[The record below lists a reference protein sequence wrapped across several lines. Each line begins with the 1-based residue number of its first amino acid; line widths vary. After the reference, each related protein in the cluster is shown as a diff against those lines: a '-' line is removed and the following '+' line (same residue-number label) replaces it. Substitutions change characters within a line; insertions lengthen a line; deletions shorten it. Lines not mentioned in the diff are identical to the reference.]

1 MNKNPKIA
9 IVADWLTNQ
18 GGAEKVILDIY
29 KCFPEA
35 TIFTTI
41 YNQEKLP
48 QFKEAKIITSFL
60 QNFPFA
66 KNKHQLYLALMPFA
80 FESFD
85 FSDFDIVISS
95 SFACAKGI
103 ITKPETLHIS
113 YCHNPMRYIWDE
125 SHQYLK
131 EHNFS
136 QIFKLIAKPF
146 LHLIRLWDK
155 ISAERI
161 DYYIS
166 NSKFVSKRIQKYY
179 QKESTV
185 IYPGV
190 EFTSTKIE
198 IKSTKKD
205 YYLATGRLKP
215 FKRFDLIIE
224 AFNQSRKNLVIA
236 GTGED
241 LDRLKALNTNPN
253 TKFVGFVS
261 NQELHKLF
269 SNAKAFIFPQ
279 AEDFGIT
286 PVEAQYFG
294 CPVIAYKKGGAL
306 ETVSDKKTGLFFDQQ
321 TPDALNQI
329 IEILENTHFDYNL
342 IHKHATQFSNLNFQ
356 KKLKD
361 FVELK
366 YKEYNEKNK

>member
-29 KCFPEA
+29 KCFPDA

-48 QFKEAKIITSFL
+48 QFKDAKIVTSFL

-66 KNKHQLYLALMPFA
+66 KNKHQLYLALMPYA

-85 FSDFDIVISS
+85 FTDYDIVISS

-125 SHQYLK
+125 SHQYVK

-146 LHLIRLWDK
+146 LHKIRIWDK
-155 ISAERI
+155 ISSDRV
-161 DYYIS
+161 DYYIA
-166 NSKFVSKRIQKYY
+166 NSKFVSNRIQKYY
-179 QKESTV
+179 QKDSTV

-190 EFTSTKIE
+190 EFTNTKIE
-198 IKSTKKD
+198 IKSNKKD
-205 YYLATGRLKP
+205 YFLATGRLKP

-224 AFNQSRKNLVIA
+224 AFNQSKKNLVIA

-241 LDRLKALNTNPN
+241 LERLKSLNTNPN
-253 TKFVGFVS
+253 TKFVGFIS
-261 NQELHKLF
+261 DQELQKLF
-269 SNAKAFIFPQ
+269 LNAKAFIFPQ

-306 ETVSDKKTGLFFDQQ
+306 ETVINNKTGLFFENQ
-321 TPDALNQI
+321 TPEILNQA
-329 IEILENTHFDYNL
+329 IEELETTEFVYNQ
-342 IHKHATQFSNLNFQ
+342 IHEHATKFSNLNFQ
-356 KKLKD
+356 KKLKE

-366 YKEYNEKNK
+366 FKEDNENQK